1 MTGAPGWPVPL
12 WHAWRRAFRAR
23 SPQLVVHEGAR
34 LEEIADLPVLAEAW
48 SRVRANKGGP
58 GGDGITLEQIAPAI
72 ERHLAELSE
81 ALLAETYRPLA
92 LRIAPIRKESGGK
105 RFLAIPAIIDRIA
118 QTAALI
124 ALDSGIDARMSE
136 TSWAY
141 RHGRGVPEAVAA
153 VGTAFAAGHGWTVDA
168 DIKSYFDR
176 IPHRHL
182 RADLSIWIDDP
193 RIMRLMDK
201 WLASFSRR
209 GYGIAQGAPISPLLA
224 NIYLHPLD
232 RLLTA
237 AGYAIVRYADDFVIL
252 AGDEMRAEKALAL
265 AEQILRERGL
275 RLNRA
280 KTRIVPPETEFVFLG
295 RKLCAARIRG
305 KLPAVASTR

>member
-1 MTGAPGWPVPL
+1 MNGAPGWQSPL
-12 WHAWRRAFRAR
+12 WHAWRRAFRTRA
-23 SPQLVVHEGAR
+23 PQLVAHEGAR

-58 GGDGITLEQIAPAI
+58 GGDGVSLEQIAPGI
-72 ERHLAELSE
+72 ERRLSELSRV
-81 ALLAETYRPLA
+81 LLTETYRPLA

-124 ALDSGIDARMSE
+124 ALDPGIDARMSE

-141 RHGRGVPEAVAA
+141 RHGRGAPEAVATVQA
-153 VGTAFAAGHGWTVDA
+153 AFATGHGWTVDA

-193 RIMRLMDK
+193 RIIRLMDK
-201 WLASFSRR
+201 WLTSFSRR

-252 AGDEMRAEKALAL
+252 AETEAQAEKALGL

-295 RKLCAARIRG
+295 RKLCAAHLREKR
-305 KLPAVASTR
+305 PAAAID